1 MRPNGKREAA
11 RAVGRADEGSET
23 AQETHTASLEPRGGK
38 GGSGLLEGPWVV
50 P

>member
-1 MRPNGKREAA
+1 MGKEKQPELLAELMKSRK
-11 RAVGRADEGSET
+11 T